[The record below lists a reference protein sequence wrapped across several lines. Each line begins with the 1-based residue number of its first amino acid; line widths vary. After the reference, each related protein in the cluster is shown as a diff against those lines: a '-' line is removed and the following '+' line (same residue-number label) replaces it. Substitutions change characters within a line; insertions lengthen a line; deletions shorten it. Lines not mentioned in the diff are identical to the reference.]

1 MKTERLQTELEM
13 LQRKMQLEKAAYEED
28 STSNRRTNARE
39 VAAVT
44 TQHEHDM
51 SLLKERLEEAGTCG
65 CVCVC
70 VCVPLVPLS
79 LPLSLALFSLSLT
92 NSPPH

>member
-44 TQHEHDM
+44 AQHEHDM
-51 SLLKERLEEAGTCG
+51 SLLKERLEEAGTC
-65 CVCVC
+65 VCVC
-70 VCVPLVPLS
+70 VCVYVRAPGPSLSPS
-79 LPLSLALFSLSLT
+79 LPRSFLPLT
-92 NSPPH
+92 H